1 MSNPALINQQQ
12 LAFQRERDI
21 LNQRSLA
28 ISKMVMNDMQNV
40 QAKQFTNGNGQ
51 LASNASSLL

>member
-28 ISKMVMNDMQNV
+28 ISKMVMNDMHNV
-40 QAKQFTNGNGQ
+40 QAKQFTNGQ

>member
-28 ISKMVMNDMQNV
+28 ISKIVMNDMHNV
-40 QAKQFTNGNGQ
+40 QAKHFTNGNGQ
-51 LASNASSLL
+51 LAGNA